1 LRFPYLFLVIVVV
14 FLLDL
19 IVPDALPFVDE
30 ILLGLIAVL
39 LGTWR
44 DRKGVEPKPPM
55 KNVTP
60 QR

>member
-60 QR
+60 QG